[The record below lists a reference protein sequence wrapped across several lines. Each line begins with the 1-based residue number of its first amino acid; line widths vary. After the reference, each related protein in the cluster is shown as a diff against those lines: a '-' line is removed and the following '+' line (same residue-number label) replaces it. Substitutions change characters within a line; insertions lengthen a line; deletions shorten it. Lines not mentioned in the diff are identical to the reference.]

1 MSDENPTVTWF
12 DSETARVSWDRHPT
26 ATPAP
31 VQLDFARI
39 SETVRA
45 DGTVAIVTVTT
56 DIAEVGRVAGPIR
69 VNLYSSSA
77 IDGLRRACQNVTSLP
92 DWAQVIGESFAKI
105 LETFGIPEGVDI
117 DPTDEWP
124 EPSWLLPPLLE
135 TDGYTVL
142 YARGG
147 SGKSYLAAAACV
159 SVASGV
165 PLLGM
170 EPSRVGP
177 VAYLDWE
184 APAATFGHRISRICE
199 GNEVGSLRHPIR
211 HYRMSGPFAARRA
224 AMSPV
229 LAKLKPALVV
239 IDSKGRAT
247 TGAPESSE
255 GILDLARA
263 LDHLDMPI
271 LLIDHISKG
280 AIRGD
285 DPDMAFGSVFVEAS
299 ARLGW
304 SLRTEHRAGSMV
316 LRLTNTKANNHAR
329 QKTPLVYELMFTGQG
344 VTILSDAAAG
354 RPQPDKMPAHADRII
369 DYLTDRPSARITDIA
384 RDLDIN
390 RGTVH
395 RILTDTPGF
404 AQNNGEW
411 TLWNEP
417 DTNPF

>member
-1 MSDENPTVTWF
+1 MSDGPAVTWF
-12 DSETARVSWDRHPT
+12 DTETARVVFDRPD
-26 ATPAP
+26 PI
-31 VQLDFARI
+31 QIDFARI

-45 DGTVAIVTVTT
+45 DATVAIVTIRT
-56 DIAEVGRVAGPIR
+56 DIAELGPVAGPVRI
-69 VNLYSSSA
+69 NLYSASA
-77 IDGLRRACQNVTSLP
+77 IDGLRRACQNVTSVP
-92 DWAQVIGESFAKI
+92 DWQLILRTAIASI
-105 LETFGIPEGVDI
+105 LETYGVPVGVDI
-117 DPTDEWP
+117 DPADDWP
-124 EPSWLLPPLLE
+124 QPSWLLPPLLE

-170 EPSRVGP
+170 EPSTVGP

-229 LAKLKPALVV
+229 LARLNPALVV

-263 LDHLDMPI
+263 LDHLDMPV

-304 SLRTEHRAGSMV
+304 SLRTEHRVGSMV

-329 QKTPLVYELMFTGQG
+329 QKNPLIFELMFTGQG
-344 VTILSDAAAG
+344 VTILSDTTAG
-354 RPQPDKMPAHADRII
+354 RPQPDRMPAHADRII
-369 DYLTDRPSARITDIA
+369 DYLTDRPAARIKDIA
-384 RDLDIN
+384 DALDIN
-390 RGTVH
+390 KGTVH

-404 AQNNGEW
+404 TQTDGEW

-417 DTNPF
+417 DTPPF

>member
-1 MSDENPTVTWF
+1 MSDGTPAVTWF
-12 DSETARVSWDRHPT
+12 DTETARVIFENPGI
-26 ATPAP
+26 
-31 VQLDFARI
+31 QIDFARI

-45 DGTVAIVTVTT
+45 DATVAIITITT
-56 DIAEVGRVAGPIR
+56 DIADIGPVAGPVRI
-69 VNLYSSSA
+69 NLYSASA
-77 IDGLRRACQNVTSLP
+77 IDGLRRACQNVTSVP
-92 DWAQVIGESFAKI
+92 DWALILRTAIAAVLQSFG
-105 LETFGIPEGVDI
+105 LPEWTDI
-117 DPTDEWP
+117 DPGDDWP
-124 EPSWLLPPLLE
+124 QPSWLLPPLLE
-135 TDGYTVL
+135 ADGYTVL

-170 EPSRVGP
+170 EPSVVGP

-199 GNEVGSLRHPIR
+199 GNEVGRLRHPIR

-229 LAKLKPALVV
+229 LARLKPALVV

-263 LDHLDMPI
+263 LDHLDMPV

-304 SLRTEHRAGSMV
+304 SLRTEHRVGSMV
-316 LRLTNTKANNHAR
+316 LRLSNTKANNHAR
-329 QKTPLVYELMFTGQG
+329 QTTPLVFELMFTGQG
-344 VTILSDAAAG
+344 VTVLADSSAG
-354 RPQPDKMPAHADRII
+354 RPVETSLPKHGPAII
-369 DYLTDRPSARITDIA
+369 DYLTDAGPSRQSDIA
-384 RDLDIN
+384 NALGIHPTQVKRVLESDDGFVSRDGLWQ
-390 RGTVH
+390 
-395 RILTDTPGF
+395 LWTPPT
-404 AQNNGEW
+404 A
-411 TLWNEP
+411 
-417 DTNPF
+417 DPF

>member
-1 MSDENPTVTWF
+1 MPAVTWF
-12 DSETARVSWDRHPT
+12 DTETARVVFDRPD
-26 ATPAP
+26 PI
-31 VQLDFARI
+31 QIDFARI

-45 DGTVAIVTVTT
+45 DATVAIVSITT
-56 DIAEVGRVAGPIR
+56 DIAEIGPVAGPVRI
-69 VNLYSSSA
+69 NLYSASA
-77 IDGLRRACQNVTSLP
+77 IDGLRRSCQNVTSVP
-92 DWAQVIGESFAKI
+92 DWATVLRSAIAAVLSD
-105 LETFGIPEGVDI
+105 FGLPVWTDI
-117 DPTDEWP
+117 DPDGDWP
-124 EPSWLLPPLLE
+124 QPSWLLPPLLE

-159 SVASGV
+159 SIASGV
-165 PLLGM
+165 PLLGL
-170 EPSRVGP
+170 EPSTVGP

-224 AMSPV
+224 AMAPV

-263 LDHLDMPI
+263 LDHLDMPV

-304 SLRTEHRAGSMV
+304 SLRTEHRIGSMV
-316 LRLTNTKANNHAR
+316 LRLSNTKANNHAR
-329 QKTPLVYELMFTGQG
+329 RTDPLVFELMFTGQG
-344 VTILSDAAAG
+344 VTVLADASAG
-354 RPQPDKMPAHADRII
+354 RPIEGAEHLPAHADRII
-369 DYLTDRPSARITDIA
+369 DYLATNGPTQAIRIA
-384 RDLDIN
+384 NDLGIN
-390 RGTVH
+390 KGTVS
-395 RILTDTPGF
+395 RILNNTPGF
-404 AQNNGEW
+404 NQTGDQW
-411 TLWNEP
+411 TIFVDP
-417 DTNPF
+417 PTNPF

>member
-1 MSDENPTVTWF
+1 MSEPAVTWF
-12 DSETARVSWDRHPT
+12 DTETARVNFDRPD
-26 ATPAP
+26 PI
-31 VQLDFARI
+31 QIDFARI

-45 DGTVAIVTVTT
+45 DATVAIVTITT
-56 DIAEVGRVAGPIR
+56 DIASIGAVAGPVR
-69 VNLYSSSA
+69 VNLYSASA
-77 IDGLRRACQNVTSLP
+77 IDGLRRSCQTVTSVP
-92 DWAQVIGESFAKI
+92 DWSGVLRTAIAAV
-105 LETFGIPEGVDI
+105 LDTFGQPEWTDI
-117 DPTDEWP
+117 DPAADWP
-124 EPSWLLPPLLE
+124 QPAWLLPPLLE

-159 SVASGV
+159 SIASGV

-184 APAATFGHRISRICE
+184 APAATFGHRIARICD
-199 GNEVGSLRHPIR
+199 GNEVGTLAYPIR
-211 HYRMSGPFAARRA
+211 HYRMTGPFAARRA
-224 AMSPV
+224 GISPA
-229 LAKLKPALVV
+229 LARLKPALVV

-263 LDHLDMPI
+263 LDHLDMPV

-329 QKTPLVYELMFTGQG
+329 RTEPLILELMFSGQG
-344 VTILSDAAAG
+344 VTVLADSSAG
-354 RPQPDKMPAHADRII
+354 RPVPGTEQLPAHADAIL
-369 DYLTDRPSARITDIA
+369 DYLADHPPTRQTDIA
-384 RDLDIN
+384 RALGIHPTQVKRVLESSDGFSQTDDLW
-390 RGTVH
+390 TVF
-395 RILTDTPGF
+395 TP
-404 AQNNGEW
+404 
-411 TLWNEP
+411 P
-417 DTNPF
+417 DHPPF